1 MSELAIIIRHDSRDD
16 VSEEVREK
24 VNEDTRG
31 VAGHV
36 LVLGVIGPL
45 TRRTTPAL
53 RDYLRQTI
61 SNHQQDPGPHLLL
74 DVSCCTDID
83 VDGLLALAVAQNAAR
98 SHGGDPAPD
107 RRPTADRLAAH
118 PAQLRPPPRRRRG
131 TRPRRPCM
139 RRGPHTIP
147 RMLITAEAQMGSDAD
162 STMSS
167 GVNRNF
173 ALISPSSRAV

>member
-98 SHGGDPAPD
+98 SHGGDLRLTDVPPLIAWQLTQHSFDHLLADAEGHDQDDPA
-107 RRPTADRLAAH
+107 
-118 PAQLRPPPRRRRG
+118 
-131 TRPRRPCM
+131 
-139 RRGPHTIP
+139 
-147 RMLITAEAQMGSDAD
+147 
-162 STMSS
+162 
-167 GVNRNF
+167 
-173 ALISPSSRAV
+173 